1 MLNIKRLVIIL
12 FSLILFAINPCYAK
26 VNGEEVINIQNVG
39 HHGDHYNIPVPA
51 EQPDV
56 FYNNVAQ
63 TIIID
68 GTGEVEYYDVEIIS
82 LTTLDTVIS
91 TQVNGSYD
99 TIDISALPD
108 GEYGITIDAPTGN
121 TFEGFFSTY

>member
-1 MLNIKRLVIIL
+1 MRRLIFLLLTVT
-12 FSLILFAINPCYAK
+12 SVNLFAFTRSDRIVLNPSGPQP
-26 VNGEEVINIQNVG
+26 NHSI
-39 HHGDHYNIPVPA
+39 IPVPA
-51 EQPDV
+51 DEPDV
-56 FYNNVAQ
+56 YYNNVSQ
-63 TIIID
+63 IIIID
-68 GTGEVEYYDVEIIS
+68 GTGEVDYYDVEIMS
-82 LTTLDTVIS
+82 LITFDVVIS

>member
-1 MLNIKRLVIIL
+1 MIMLNIKRLVIIL

-91 TQVNGSYD
+91 TQVNGCH
-99 TIDISALPD
+99 
-108 GEYGITIDAPTGN
+108 E
-121 TFEGFFSTY
+121 

>member
-1 MLNIKRLVIIL
+1 MKKIIL
-12 FSLILFAINPCYAK
+12 LLCIILSSFSLSAREDPVILH
-26 VNGEEVINIQNVG
+26 NGGAV
-39 HHGDHYNIPVPA
+39 DDRFDLFIPA
-51 EQPDV
+51 DMPDV
-56 FYNNVAQ
+56 YYNNASQ

-68 GTGEVEYYDVEIIS
+68 GTGEVDYYDVEIFS
-82 LTTLDTVIS
+82 VTSSTTMIS

-99 TIDISALPD
+99 SIDISALPD

>member
-1 MLNIKRLVIIL
+1 MKKTIIL
-12 FSLILFAINPCYAK
+12 LFMLIAVGAVYAFDAP
-26 VNGEEVINIQNVG
+26 IQIRKKG
-39 HHGDHYNIPVPA
+39 QQGTHYNIPVPA

-56 FYNNVAQ
+56 YYNNVAQ